1 MKKEAWW
8 LKNNLFKNYYME
20 GKKKKSNSVE
30 TAGVTDTCQRDDK

>member
-1 MKKEAWW
+1 MKEEAWW

-20 GKKKKSNSVE
+20 RKKKSNSVE

>member
-1 MKKEAWW
+1 MKEEAWW

-20 GKKKKSNSVE
+20 EKKSNSVE